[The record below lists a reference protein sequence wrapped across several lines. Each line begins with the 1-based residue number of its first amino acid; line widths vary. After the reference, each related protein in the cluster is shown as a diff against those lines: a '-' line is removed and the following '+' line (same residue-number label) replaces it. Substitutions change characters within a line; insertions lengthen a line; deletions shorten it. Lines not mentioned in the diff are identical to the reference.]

1 MYKPFELR
9 KILIPIDFSV
19 TSSIALEHAAELCK
33 HFNIDLHLLNVFNNI
48 NADVLPSISASTIY
62 AHPNVSELKSTI
74 TEKLDELGQKL
85 NEKYNVGY
93 QIEVRDG
100 SVAKEIT
107 KSADE
112 NEVDLIVMGTHGV
125 KGFEEFFMGSNAY
138 RVVTSAKQPVLTVQS
153 NAKNGGYQNILL
165 PIDST
170 IHTRDKV
177 SHAALIAK
185 AFDANIHIVGLITE
199 EHEEE
204 EAIYKLKIKQIEDYL
219 KSKEV
224 SYNRTLI
231 HGEDIADMTLNFAK
245 ENNVDLIVMMTEQ
258 EASTG
263 LFVGPYAQRIVNH
276 SKTPVLSITP
286 IQIIDSFS
294 RGELGGDYK
303 PFHL

>member
-1 MYKPFELR
+1 MYTPFKLR
-9 KILIPIDFSV
+9 KILIPVDFSIS
-19 TSSIALEHAAELCK
+19 SSIALEHAAELCK
-33 HFNIDLHLLNVFNNI
+33 HFNIELHLLNVCRSI
-48 NADVLPSISASTIY
+48 NADVLPSISASNIY
-62 AHPNVSELKSTI
+62 VHHNEAELKSLI
-74 TEKLDELGQKL
+74 TEKLNELGHKL
-85 NEKYNVGY
+85 NEKYNVSY
-93 QIEVRDG
+93 QIEVRNG
-100 SVAKEIT
+100 NVAKEIT

-112 NEVDLIVMGTHGV
+112 NEIDLIVMGTHGV
-125 KGFEEFFMGSNAY
+125 KGFEEFFIGSNAY

-153 NAKNGGYQNILL
+153 SAKNGGYQSILL

-177 SHAALIAK
+177 SQAALIAK
-185 AFDANIHIVGLITE
+185 AFDAKIHIVGLITE

-204 EAIYKLKIKQIEDYL
+204 EAIYKLKIKQIEEYL
-219 KSKEV
+219 EGKGVK
-224 SYNRTLI
+224 YNRTLM

-276 SKTPVLSITP
+276 SKTPVLSVTP

-294 RGELGGDYK
+294 RGELGGDYR
-303 PFHL
+303 PFHI